1 MMGFSESKIERKE
14 ELNVE
19 NSESEEEQENYNS
32 IKSMT

>member
-14 ELNVE
+14 ELNGE

>member
-14 ELNVE
+14 ELIAE